1 MMFDTYIYSA
11 IVISALATYLPR
23 FLGVF
28 SSEFVNEEGKIFK
41 FVSCISYGILA
52 ALIARIFI
60 HPVGALEETST
71 FVRLLV
77 GAITILVLFASKKN
91 VLFSSLFGVILFGI
105 LNLYFN

>member
-1 MMFDTYIYSA
+1 MSETYIYLA
-11 IVISALATYLPR
+11 ILLAAFATYLPR

-28 SSEFVNEEGKIFK
+28 SSDFVNEEGKLFK
-41 FVSCISYGILA
+41 FVSCVSYGILA

-60 HPVGALEETST
+60 HPVGALEQTST
-71 FVRLLV
+71 TIRLLAA
-77 GAITILVLFASKKN
+77 GITIVVLFVSKKN

>member
-1 MMFDTYIYSA
+1 MAETYIYLA
-11 IVISALATYLPR
+11 ILLTAFATYLPR

-28 SSEFVNEEGKIFK
+28 SSDFVNEEGKLFK

-60 HPVGALEETST
+60 HPVGALEQTST
-71 FVRLLV
+71 TIRLLAA
-77 GAITILVLFASKKN
+77 GITIVVLFVSKKN